1 MKISTELEQ
10 FREELYQTFDNR
22 ADALMDLI
30 DAVSSYPEAESVVEY
45 SLAPCYRRSYSTISK
60 ALNEMRVDK
69 MALPRLIGRH
79 LPKPQKRNFMLL
91 GTDVTPQPRPYA
103 ETLVDR
109 GMVYEPTV
117 LKGNKPITIGH
128 QYSTVCYLPEPE
140 EGVTGSWVV
149 PFLTE
154 RVATEQDKELVGSDQ
169 IGALLTDD
177 KLPFAEQLC
186 VDVADSSYSKPACV
200 HRNRHHANLVT
211 IARLRGSR
219 TLYRQPTDEQQEQD
233 GAGHPTWYG
242 DEFKLPDSSTWHAPD
257 DELTVHEQSRRGKLY
272 RVEIQAW
279 HNMLMR
285 GKQKPTPMPMHQHPF
300 TLIRIVRYHA
310 DGSLACKNP
319 LWLLVIGQRRH
330 EISLADCYQAYRQRF
345 DLEHFFR
352 FGKQKMLLT
361 SFQTPEDWRE
371 ENWWQLVHIAYAQ
384 LWLARSVAICLPRP
398 WERNLPAYKQKLLSP
413 SAVQRDF
420 GRIIRQIGSPAAPPK
435 PRGIS
440 PGRPLG
446 TKLEPRP
453 KQKVVV
459 KSQQQANAP

>member
-1 MKISTELEQ
+1 MKITTELEQ
-10 FREELYQTFDNR
+10 FREELYQTFNKR
-22 ADALMDLI
+22 ADALMDLA
-30 DAVSSYPEAESVVEY
+30 DAISSYPEAQSVVEY

-60 ALNEMRVDK
+60 ALNEMQVDK
-69 MALPRLIGRH
+69 MALPRLISRY
-79 LPKPQKRNFMLL
+79 LPKSDKRNFMLL

-109 GMVYEPTV
+109 GMVYEPTNI
-117 LKGNKPITIGH
+117 KGNKPITIGH
-128 QYSTVCYLPEPE
+128 QYSTVCFLPEVE
-140 EGVTGSWVV
+140 EGLTKSWVV
-149 PFLTE
+149 PLLAE
-154 RVATEQDKELVGSDQ
+154 RVTTQQDKELVGTNQ
-169 IGALLTDD
+169 IAALLEDES
-177 KLPFAEQLC
+177 LPFAQQLC
-186 VDVADSSYSKPACV
+186 VDVADSSYSKPACL
-200 HRNRHHANLVT
+200 HKNRHHANLVT

-219 TLYRQPTDEQQEQD
+219 TLYRQPTDEQKAAA

-242 DEFKLPDSSTWHAPD
+242 DKFKLPDAKSWHLPD
-257 DELTVHEQSRRGKLY
+257 DTLTVAEQSRRGKLY

-279 HNMLMR
+279 HNMLMP
-285 GKQKPTPMPMHQHPF
+285 GKRKPIRMPMHEHPF
-300 TLIRIVRYHA
+300 TLIRIARYHE
-310 DGSLACKNP
+310 DGSLACKKP
-319 LWLLVIGQRRH
+319 LWLLVIGEQRH
-330 EISLADCYQAYRQRF
+330 ELSLIDCHYAYRQRF

-352 FGKQKMLLT
+352 FGKQTLLL
-361 SFQTPEDWRE
+361 SQFQTPEDWRE

-398 WERNLPAYKQKLLSP
+398 WERNLPAYKKKLLSP

-420 GRIIRQIGSPAAPPK
+420 GRIIRQIGTPAAAPK

-453 KQKVVV
+453 KQKVFV